1 MELGLVN
8 GLIPPEMDTSEDAR
22 LNYAIDWMKDR
33 TQAHA
38 SSVVQTVKNIVNC
51 ENLEREREYFSE
63 SWGGPE
69 QLKAL
74 NKNTKHK

>member
-1 MELGLVN
+1 
-8 GLIPPEMDTSEDAR
+8 
-22 LNYAIDWMKDR
+22 MKDR